1 MSYRRTVV
9 SSSAMSR
16 DPMEGN
22 QSVVKPAH
30 AREPKRTGVGTAIV
44 KNLPDNG
51 SCIQSEVLLH
61 NFDTMGYI
69 DSNLRPNET
78 IILVG
83 KVHAIYSAI
92 LYAALL
98 FLVLLVAI
106 GASADAPALIWFTV
120 PFMVWAGYGILFNMT
135 TEIVLTDQRF
145 VYKTGVV
152 ARDVFELQR

>member
-9 SSSAMSR
+9 SSSAMLR

-22 QSVVKPAH
+22 QSVVTLAY

-44 KNLPDNG
+44 KNLPDKG
-51 SCIQSEVLLH
+51 SCIQSEALLH
-61 NFDTMGYI
+61 NFETMGYI

-83 KVHAIYSAI
+83 KVHMIYSAM

-145 VYKTGVV
+145 VYKT
-152 ARDVFELQR
+152 